1 MSANTLNLPRHRDP
15 LARAALLGLVAVVAW
30 LGISQPGAA
39 SLSAQAPI
47 IVLATP
53 ALRQQL
59 VVPPGSLQEL
69 APIAGQE
76 ARPTPN
82 QLPPT
87 PEVQP
92 GVELA
97 APTIDPA
104 QLIEQQPTASPA
116 VTLQDTGAGGSDT
129 ASDNPFA
136 GMETVNG
143 HSFVQPA
150 MAPAQPIEQNPLY
163 VPPEVYLS
171 LPTAAAPPVSSTTQ
185 QPGTRDER
193 AVQDD
198 GCAVRPPPTSQSW
211 VRVLLLR
218 RWSCSCVRERQTRWI
233 TSVRGG
239 ICGRIVRSVLALLS

>member
-1 MSANTLNLPRHRDP
+1 
-15 LARAALLGLVAVVAW
+15 VVAW

-59 VVPPGSLQEL
+59 VVPPGSMQEL

-116 VTLQDTGAGGSDT
+116 VTLQDTGAGGAETTSVG
-129 ASDNPFA
+129 PFA
-136 GMETVNG
+136 VSIPANG

-150 MAPAQPIEQNPLY
+150 STPAQPIEQNPLW

-171 LPTAAAPPVSSTTQ
+171 MPTAAAPPVFSTTQ
-185 QPGTRDER
+185 QPGPRFST
-193 AVQDD
+193 
-198 GCAVRPPPTSQSW
+198 
-211 VRVLLLR
+211 
-218 RWSCSCVRERQTRWI
+218 
-233 TSVRGG
+233 
-239 ICGRIVRSVLALLS
+239 GR